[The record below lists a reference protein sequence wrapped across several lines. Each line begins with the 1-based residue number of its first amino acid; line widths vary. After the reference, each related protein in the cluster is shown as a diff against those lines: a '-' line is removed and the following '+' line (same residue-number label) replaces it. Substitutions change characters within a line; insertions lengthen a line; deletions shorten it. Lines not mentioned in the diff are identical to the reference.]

1 MLNRRLNL
9 AQQQPTPLAAAA
21 AAAPLSQN
29 QQYISQGLNKLRES
43 LVNFRIEESSSCGD
57 LYVYTNKKQIYLLK
71 LEEIYDTNNSL
82 TSSSQQQP
90 QQTSQ
95 QTSTLSTSQQNQLLL
110 TTVSTTL
117 MTDDGDAD
125 HNKLTSQ
132 QLGKIVSGGS
142 ALSRRPSHA
151 SINDASNSMLINDV
165 TLTNKYTGKTQNL
178 SGGVVQATQS
188 LTNAVAA
195 SSNQLNQPVRNNP
208 EYIRLSV
215 YGLQE
220 PDEDMKQ
227 TLCKTLQ
234 AELDYWLLMRMCSS
248 IEKNTYKTTSA
259 QHPDKINDEDLVFF
273 KQICDNYFEFELPL
287 PFVFN
292 FNRTL
297 RENFFYFVKQTFNSS
312 FKTIDA
318 PAVYTLSSQALKLSN
333 PEIK

>member
-1 MLNRRLNL
+1 M
-9 AQQQPTPLAAAA
+9 
-21 AAAPLSQN
+21 
-29 QQYISQGLNKLRES
+29 
-43 LVNFRIEESSSCGD
+43 VNFRIEESSSCGD

-71 LEEIYDTNNSL
+71 LEEIYDTYNSL

-90 QQTSQ
+90 QQQQQQ

-132 QLGKIVSGGS
+132 QLGKILSGGS

-318 PAVYTLSSQALKLSN
+318 QAVYTLSSQALKLSN